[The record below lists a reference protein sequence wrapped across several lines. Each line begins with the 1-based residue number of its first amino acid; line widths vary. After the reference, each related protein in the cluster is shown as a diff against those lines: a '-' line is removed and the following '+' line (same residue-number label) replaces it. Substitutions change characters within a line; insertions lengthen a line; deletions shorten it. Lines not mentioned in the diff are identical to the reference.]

1 MPQMPKLF
9 GGDRST
15 SPMSSTLTPSVTV
28 SDFKTFFESKKSVD
42 AFNKLVRS
50 VNKSKKS
57 TKKSMTSDLS
67 VVMERGFRQG
77 EVLFVITSMG
87 TQTMNIILKLLMY
100 NKISKVEENLIKG
113 VLKSAKMYN
122 SKSKPK
128 PKKSSMKSTMKST
141 MKTFMSPKMK
151 YSKKMRSISLSPKTT
166 ITASAAAA
174 AAAAGGSYYKKK

>member
-28 SDFKTFFESKKSVD
+28 SDFKTFLESKKSVD

-57 TKKSMTSDLS
+57 TKKSMTSNGS
-67 VVMERGFRQG
+67 VVIERGFRQA

-128 PKKSSMKSTMKST
+128 QRKSSMKST

-174 AAAAGGSYYKKK
+174 GGSYYKKK